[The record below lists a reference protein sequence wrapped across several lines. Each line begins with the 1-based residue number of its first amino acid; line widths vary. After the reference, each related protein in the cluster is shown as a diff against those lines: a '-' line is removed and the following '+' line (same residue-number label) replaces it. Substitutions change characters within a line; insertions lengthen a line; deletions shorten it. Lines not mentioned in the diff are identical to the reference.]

1 MTEEKPV
8 IYILRGDDQ
17 QAINTHV
24 GTFFASLGEGDMAEM
39 NTSRLDGKTA
49 TLNDVRSAVLS
60 LPFLT
65 ERRLVIV
72 EDALQ
77 PYSGKGG
84 QKAREAFIELLE
96 SLPPST
102 ALVLIVP
109 DIPKF
114 SYYGGWGWE
123 TMKDTHWLIKWVKTA
138 GKRALVIDCALPT
151 GDKMPVWIQKK
162 AADLGGAFTQQAAQL
177 LRDYIGNDT
186 RHAVQEITKLLTYV
200 DFQRPVDVDDVAL
213 LTVRD
218 QQSDI
223 FAMVDAIGSRNGQKA
238 LELLQILFDESDF
251 IYLFGMVIRQ
261 FRLLIQA
268 REILDMQEKGLIQA
282 TTQQNLNKAL
292 GVADFVAKKAFTQAR
307 NFDLPTLESIYHQLL
322 DIDLGEKT
330 GRMPGEVALEL
341 LITRLAN

>member
-1 MTEEKPV
+1 MAEEKPV

-17 QAINTHV
+17 QAINAHV
-24 GTFFASLGEGDMAEM
+24 GTFYTSLGEGDMAEM

-49 TLNDVRSAVLS
+49 SLNDLRSAVLA

-84 QKAREAFIELLE
+84 QKAREAFLELLV
-96 SLPPST
+96 SLPAST

-109 DIPKF
+109 DALKY
-114 SYYGGWGWE
+114 SYYAGSSWATLKE
-123 TMKDTHWLIKWVKTA
+123 THWLTKWVKTA
-138 GKRALVIDCALPT
+138 GKRAMIVDCALPT
-151 GDKMPVWIQKK
+151 EDRMPLWIQKK

-186 RHAVQEITKLLTYV
+186 RHAVQEITKLLTFV
-200 DFQRPVDVDDVAL
+200 DFQRPVDVEDVSL

-223 FAMVDAIGSRNGQKA
+223 FAMVDAIGSRNGKKA
-238 LELLQILFDESDF
+238 LELLQVLLDESDF

-268 REILDMQEKGLIQA
+268 REILDLQERGLFKNP
-282 TTQQNLNKAL
+282 TQQNLNKAL
-292 GVADFVAKKAFTQAR
+292 GVADFVAKKAFAQAR
-307 NFDLPTLESIYHQLL
+307 NFDLPMLESIYHQLL